1 MYDYK
6 EAVKHDILEYIHDE
20 LDLKDFEDLSELE
33 DNLQDELLN
42 NDSIT
47 GNASGSYTFN
57 SEQAKEYVYDNT
69 DLLLDAIKEFDV
81 DGETVGKKFIQKNWE
96 YFDVII
102 RCYVLSSCIND
113 ALEEIKDEFKKAHTN
128 RN

>member
-1 MYDYK
+1 MYDYA

-20 LDLKDFEDLSELE
+20 LDLEAFEDLSELKN
-33 DNLQDELLN
+33 NLQDELWN

-47 GNASGSYTFN
+47 GNASGSYTSN
-57 SEQAKEYVYDNT
+57 SEQAKEYVCDNT

-81 DGETVGKKFIQKNWE
+81 DCETVGEKFIQKNWE

-102 RCYVLSSCIND
+102 RCFVLSSCIND

>member
-33 DNLQDELLN
+33 DNLQDELWN

-57 SEQAKEYVYDNT
+57 SEQAKEYVYNNT
-69 DLLLDAIKEFDV
+69 DLLLDAIREFGLDS
-81 DGETVGKKFIQKNWE
+81 ETVGEKFIQGDWE

-102 RCYVLSSCIND
+102 RCSVLSSCIDD
-113 ALEEIKDEFKKAHTN
+113 ALEEIEDEFKKAHKN

>member
-1 MYDYK
+1 MYDYA

-20 LDLKDFEDLSELE
+20 LDLKAFEDLSELKN
-33 DNLQDELLN
+33 NLQDELWN
-42 NDSIT
+42 KDSIT

-57 SEQAKEYVYDNT
+57 SEQAKEYVCDNT

-81 DGETVGKKFIQKNWE
+81 DCETVGEKFIQKNWE

-113 ALEEIKDEFKKAHTN
+113 ALEEIKDELKKAHKN

>member
-20 LDLKDFEDLSELE
+20 LDLKAFEDLSELKN
-33 DNLQDELLN
+33 NLQDELWN
-42 NDSIT
+42 NNSIT
-47 GNASGSYTFN
+47 GNASRSYTFN
-57 SEQAKEYVYDNT
+57 SEQAEEYVYNNT
-69 DLLLDAIKEFDV
+69 DLLLDAIREFDV
-81 DGETVGKKFIQKNWE
+81 DSETVGEKFIQKNWE
-96 YFDVII
+96 YFDVTI

-113 ALEEIKDEFKKAHTN
+113 ALEEIKDEFEKAHTN

>member
-57 SEQAKEYVYDNT
+57 SEQAEEYVYNNT
-69 DLLLDAIKEFDV
+69 DLLLDAIREFGLDS
-81 DGETVGKKFIQKNWE
+81 ETVGEKFIQGDWE

-102 RCYVLSSCIND
+102 RCSVLSSCIDD

>member
-1 MYDYK
+1 MALIKINDRMINQMK
-6 EAVKHDILEYIHDE
+6 EEF
-20 LDLKDFEDLSELE
+20 DL
-33 DNLQDELLN
+33 
-42 NDSIT
+42 
-47 GNASGSYTFN
+47 TF
-57 SEQAKEYVYDNT
+57 EQAKEYVYDNT

-81 DGETVGKKFIQKNWE
+81 DGKTVGEKFIQKNWE
-96 YFDVII
+96 YFDAII

>member
-57 SEQAKEYVYDNT
+57 SE
-69 DLLLDAIKEFDV
+69 
-81 DGETVGKKFIQKNWE
+81 
-96 YFDVII
+96 
-102 RCYVLSSCIND
+102 S
-113 ALEEIKDEFKKAHTN
+113 
-128 RN
+128 